1 MKTTYPPN
9 TPQNKMEWEQHA
21 KKTTDQW
28 FNHIST
34 QNIDYDALERQLFAL
49 RKRLANCRQE
59 HYYPLKQKVINLQ
72 RLLATRPKQN
82 EGWNNY
88 LAK

>member
-9 TPQNKMEWEQHA
+9 TPQNKMDWETHA
-21 KKTTDQW
+21 KNTTDQW

-59 HYYPLKQKVINLQ
+59 HYYPLKQKVMNLQ
-72 RLLATRPKQN
+72 RLLNRKHQQD
-82 EGWNNY
+82 EWENY